1 MGHLLSIIVDHLL
14 TILIFLPIVG
24 AIVLLLMDKENHSAI
39 RRVAFVFSLAEFI
52 LSLPLFF
59 WFDPNFVGM
68 QFTESAGWI
77 PEYGISYH
85 LGIDGISLLLVLLTT
100 FLTVLCILS
109 SWSAITVRVKEYMIS
124 FLFLETGMVGA
135 LVALDLVLFYV
146 FWEVMLIPM
155 YLLIGVWGD
164 PKRRIY
170 AAIKFFIYTMAG
182 SVLMLVAILALY
194 FINLEATEIRTFDVL
209 ELYKTAIP
217 IRTQYWLFAAF
228 AVAFAIKVPMFPFHT
243 WLPDAHTEAPT
254 AGSVIL
260 AGVLLKMGTYGFIRF
275 AMPLFPNAAMTFL
288 PLICVL
294 AIIGIIYGAMVSM
307 MQADLKRLVA
317 FSSVSHLGYVMLG
330 MFALNMQGVEGS
342 VYQMLNHGVSTG
354 SLFLLV
360 GMIYERRHTRM
371 IADFGGLSKV
381 MPVFAAIFMIVTLS
395 SIGLPGTNGFVGE
408 FLILLGA
415 FRAKTAYGVAAAT
428 GVILGAAYMLWMFQ
442 RVMFGEIKNPENMK
456 LKDLNTREIAT
467 MVPMVLLIFVM
478 GIYPKLFFTKMDVSV
493 DQFIK
498 GFKAKYEMK
507 GEAPTPRVTSILSAG
522 NARERV
528 LPPSGTN

>member
-1 MGHLLSIIVDHLL
+1 MDHLLSII
-14 TILIFLPIVG
+14 IFLPIVG
-24 AIVLLLMDKENHSAI
+24 AIVLLFVNKENHSAI
-39 RRVAFVFSLAEFI
+39 RVVAFIFSLVEFI
-52 LSLPLFF
+52 ISLPLFF
-59 WFDPNFVGM
+59 SFDPGKVGM
-68 QFTESAGWI
+68 QFVERAQWV

-124 FLFLETGMVGA
+124 FLLLETGMVGA
-135 LVALDLVLFYV
+135 FVALDLVLFYV
-146 FWEVMLIPM
+146 FWEVVLIPM

-164 PKRRIY
+164 PRRRIY

-182 SVLMLVAILALY
+182 SVFMLVAILALY
-194 FINLEATEIRTFDVL
+194 FINLKATRIPTFDVL
-209 ELYKTAIP
+209 ELYKTVIP
-217 IRTQYWLFAAF
+217 VGTQYWLFAAF
-228 AVAFAIKVPMFPFHT
+228 ALAFAIKVPMFPFHT

-275 AMPLFPNAAMTFL
+275 AMPLFPNAAMAFL
-288 PLICVL
+288 PVICIL
-294 AIIGIIYGAMVSM
+294 AIIGIIYGALVSM
-307 MQADLKRLVA
+307 MQVDLKRLVA
-317 FSSVSHLGYVMLG
+317 FSSVSHLGYIMLG
-330 MFALNMQGVEGS
+330 LFALNMQGVEGS
-342 VYQMLNHGVSTG
+342 IYQMLNHGVSTG

-371 IADFGGLSKV
+371 ISDFGGLSKV
-381 MPVFAAIFMIVTLS
+381 MPVFAVIFMIVTLS

-415 FRAKTAYGVAAAT
+415 FRSKTAFGVAAAT

-456 LKDLNTREIAT
+456 LKDLNGREIAT
-467 MVPMVLLIFVM
+467 MIPMVLLIFVM

-493 DQFIK
+493 EHFLK
-498 GFKAKYEMK
+498 SFKAKYEMK
-507 GEAPTPRVTSILSAG
+507 GEASPPRLTSILTVESARDKVTPSAG
-522 NARERV
+522 
-528 LPPSGTN
+528 TN

>member
-1 MGHLLSIIVDHLL
+1 
-14 TILIFLPIVG
+14 
-24 AIVLLLMDKENHSAI
+24 MDKENHSAI

-194 FINLEATEIRTFDVL
+194 FINLEATEIPTFDVL

-217 IRTQYWLFAAF
+217 IRTQYWLFGAF

-456 LKDLNTREIAT
+456 LKDLNMREIAT